1 MNSSKIGTLYL
12 LPVGLSSPGD
22 DPTAW
27 ESWLPA
33 ATRETACRLQHFVV
47 ENAKTARASLKALG
61 HATPLREL
69 DIRELP
75 QQPDEAALE
84 MLLEHALAGR
94 DIGLMSEAGCPAVA
108 DPGALLVRA
117 AHRKKI
123 PVKPLVGP
131 SALLLSLMGSGLDG
145 QRFAFHGYLPA
156 RDPERSKAVQTLE
169 KDSARLRQT
178 QLFIE
183 TPYRNGALFQ
193 ALLKTCQPATRL
205 CVASD
210 LTLESETIR
219 TDSIAAWRKA
229 EAPILDKRPTVFLLL
244 A

>member
-1 MNSSKIGTLYL
+1 MISSKNGTLYL
-12 LPVGLSSPGD
+12 LPIGLDSPGD

-27 ESWLPA
+27 EGWLPA
-33 ATRETACRLQHFVV
+33 ATRESACRLQHFVA

-61 HATPLREL
+61 HPTPLREL
-69 DIRELP
+69 DIKELP
-75 QQPDEAALE
+75 QQLDESVLE
-84 MLLEHALAGR
+84 SLLSPAIAGQ

-108 DPGALLVRA
+108 DPGALLVSA
-117 AHRKKI
+117 AHRKRI

-131 SALLLSLMGSGLDG
+131 SALLLSLMASGLDG

-156 RDPERSKAVQTLE
+156 RDPERSKAIQMLE
-169 KDSARLRQT
+169 KDSVRLKQT

-183 TPYRNGALFQ
+183 TPYRNATLFQ
-193 ALLKTCQPATRL
+193 TLLKACQPTTRL

-210 LTLESETIR
+210 LTLDSESIR
-219 TDSIAAWRKA
+219 TDSIAAWRKTA
-229 EAPILDKRPTVFLLL
+229 VPMLDKRPTVFLLL

>member
-1 MNSSKIGTLYL
+1 VSSSKHGTLYL

-22 DPTAW
+22 DAADW
-27 ESWLPA
+27 EHWLPA
-33 ATRETACRLQHFVV
+33 GTRETACRLQHFVV

-75 QQPDEAALE
+75 QQLDDTILDE
-84 MLLEHALAGR
+84 LLELAMAGQ

-117 AHRKKI
+117 AHRKYI

-131 SALLLSLMGSGLDG
+131 SSLLLSLMASGLDG

-156 RDPERSKAVQTLE
+156 REPERSKALQTLE
-169 KDSARLRQT
+169 KDSARLKQT

-183 TPYRNGALFQ
+183 TPYRNSSLFQ
-193 ALLKTCQPATRL
+193 ALLKGCQPSTRL
-205 CVASD
+205 CIASD
-210 LTLESETIR
+210 LTLESESIR
-219 TDSIAAWRKA
+219 TDSIAAWRKTA
-229 EAPILDKRPTVFLLL
+229 APVLDKRPTVFLLL

>member
-1 MNSSKIGTLYL
+1 MSSAKTGTLYL

-22 DPTAW
+22 KPGAW
-27 ESWLPA
+27 EHWLPA
-33 ATRETACRLQHFVV
+33 ATREIACRLQHYVV
-47 ENAKTARASLKALG
+47 ENAKTARASLKALD
-61 HATPLREL
+61 HPVALREL

-75 QQPDEAALE
+75 QQLDDAVLDS
-84 MLLEHALAGR
+84 LLEIALAGQ
-94 DIGLMSEAGCPAVA
+94 DVGLMSEAGCPAVA

-117 AHRKKI
+117 AHRRNI

-131 SALLLSLMGSGLDG
+131 SSLLLSLMASGLDG

-156 RDPERSKAVQTLE
+156 RDPERSKAIQALE

-193 ALLKTCQPATRL
+193 SLLKSCQPATRL

-210 LTLESETIR
+210 LTLPSEEIR
-219 TDSIAAWRKA
+219 TDSIAVWRKVT
-229 EAPILDKRPTVFLLL
+229 APTLEKRPTVFLLL